1 MKKAVFFKIMIQ
13 EQLGFKDGFDSV
25 PLFIDNTSA
34 LHVTGNH
41 THSPRTNHIAL
52 GYFFI
57 QELVED
63 GTIIIH
69 YSKTQ
74 NQLADIGTKHL
85 DNQRHR
91 EHITK
96 ITDFEA

>member
-1 MKKAVFFKIMIQ
+1 MKEAVFFKIMIQ
-13 EQLGFKDGFDSV
+13 ALGFKDGFDCV
-25 PLFIDNTSA
+25 PPFIDNTSA
-34 LHVTGNH
+34 LHVTGNY

-63 GTIIIH
+63 GTITIR
-69 YSKTQ
+69 YAKTQ
-74 NQLADIGTKHL
+74 DQLAGIGTKHL
-85 DNQRHR
+85 NNQRHR

-96 ITDFEA
+96 IRDFEA